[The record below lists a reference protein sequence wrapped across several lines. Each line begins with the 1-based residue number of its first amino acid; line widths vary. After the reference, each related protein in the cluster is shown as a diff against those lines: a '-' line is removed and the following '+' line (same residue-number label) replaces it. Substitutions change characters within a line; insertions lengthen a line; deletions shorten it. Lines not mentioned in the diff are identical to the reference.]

1 MILSLYRCGVCVYFS
16 LVCRMGTRC
25 SEVCIHLS
33 LLLCCHL
40 SALVNTILDV
50 IKCESYLF
58 LLLRIFV
65 HFWTC
70 FNINVVYVFFFSF
83 LMFQA
88 VVFYLGSMVALKK
101 DLCV

>member
-1 MILSLYRCGVCVYFS
+1 MKLSLYRCCVCVYFS

-40 SALVNTILDV
+40 SALVSTILDV

-58 LLLRIFV
+58 LLFKIFC
-65 HFWTC
+65 T
-70 FNINVVYVFFFSF
+70 F
-83 LMFQA
+83 L
-88 VVFYLGSMVALKK
+88 
-101 DLCV
+101 DLF